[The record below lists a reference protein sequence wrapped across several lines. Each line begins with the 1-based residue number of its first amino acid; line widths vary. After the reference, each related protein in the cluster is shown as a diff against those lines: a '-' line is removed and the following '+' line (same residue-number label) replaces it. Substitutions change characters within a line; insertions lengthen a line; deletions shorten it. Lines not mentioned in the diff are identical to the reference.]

1 MYRFGENIHQ
11 EFQKKYDKYIDDKK
25 IQKDIQLSAQVFEMH
40 QMFTKCLYNFKPL
53 IAQNSEG
60 YRIMIFHILQVYQQ
74 YMLTGLVNTDQFI
87 QKDIKEHIKE
97 IEYFIQYLKLKVKT
111 QPCLDLV
118 FLSEFYL
125 DINRNRVGLDTASLT
140 GYEKLADFMIDAV
153 VFSLKAVV
161 AIHTGAVV
169 ELIPDIVEFVLKVCK
184 ELNDIREYQSNQ
196 FVKVDGIQIKN
207 MKFLFLFNLYKTK
220 IDKFKGEFLRLPAE
234 KEIEFFIEQYLIF
247 KEKKLSDQ
255 YMLYILA
262 QINFLFD
269 VVLFEKSSKS
279 DFEGIKNVADLMH
292 NFVDILLQRSNNKD
306 KQKEQQSYY
315 SFAVKNTTFRFLANS
330 ILIKYRII
338 LGKIPFKQEEQ
349 QQITIH
355 LIHSLLSEKDDRVKI
370 LFKKDQK
377 LIDIA
382 KQVIIDDQLS
392 QDVINYAIQRIHSMQ
407 EYHLESVQEKIR
419 NKSDIEKQIIRC
431 LYEKWEDEVHR
442 RQESNIEQK
451 DDVLL
456 EVIQF
461 YVNQKI
467 TVIKGQLSQKEDQKL
482 TNAID
487 DIFEF
492 FLKSDSLQSST
503 DETVC
508 QVKKTCRILGI
519 LAEGGA
525 GKSML
530 LRQIEARLKEEDED
544 GLSILPIFIKCNSLD
559 AQNPSI
565 ESYLESFDF
574 PIEQIEKLK
583 QSDWNKLI
591 LLDGFDEYSGNYF
604 NVYSQLKISEWQ
616 NTLVIVSSR
625 QEKLSVD
632 DASLCF
638 SIKDDNFNVIES
650 SYVLVK
656 LLEFQKKD
664 IEIYY
669 QQFFRKLSIQQ
680 EYDEVQQKKLELEK
694 IKVMEECLQNKQI
707 EKLLYLPIN
716 LYLFTRLIA
725 EIQDNSKR
733 DIIEQITDQI
743 SVQEY
748 FFSQQFRRE
757 AISFI
762 DDYKIQ
768 SKIYNREELITMIV
782 SNYFTYF
789 QTIAIHMFSNLQKKN
804 FLQVRLFQ
812 IKNIFSLSENV
823 QSILNDEQ
831 KEDLKQKILLYENSN
846 IITRFQSLESIR
858 NNGVNDSNVQDYVNL
873 LSQEDENDK
882 LFYLDL
888 IEFKHKSIYE
898 YFAARAMKTDFD
910 IHKESIFKL
919 SLSELEKFNINKKT
933 IINPG
938 KNQTEYQI
946 LKKFY
951 KLIQK
956 DIDSQFF
963 RETYYLDSLQHNNR
977 YIQYLKR
984 SIIKNSNDI
993 SLIDIGASNLIS
1005 VLFLSN
1011 FQFPRLNLS
1020 RCSFSRAYIPQQKDE
1035 SINLD
1040 YCNLSEAYLKGSN
1053 LNFIYANTK
1062 NANFH
1067 SFQLK
1072 YNSKNTF
1079 SYKSVVI
1086 GEGNSIYALS
1096 LTGYLN
1102 EFRISKG
1109 DFSIVRSQSI
1119 SQEPL
1124 YDLCMCSGNL
1134 ILHSD
1139 NNLIQVNK
1147 RTFRN
1152 ENQKKFSEGI
1162 KYICVSTY
1170 NQILVLTG
1178 TSSCYYGSFEFGF
1191 NFIKNVKGN
1200 KAMFSSTGNYLLL
1213 ANTENKL
1220 EIRKVSDNFNNVTS
1234 LFFKAEQKIVAA
1246 FSSDDTYLLVAQ
1258 QNKLK
1263 VLKQSQN
1270 QFVLS
1275 EQFEIDNQSASDIV
1289 SLAFSNN
1296 DQYLVISSSNSS
1308 QIREFIQPINST
1320 KSQSLTVSQINTSK
1334 ALEKNEFIIK
1344 VMNFIAINQTLQFT
1358 NDSQYLLAYN
1368 QFQLSLFDSSFE
1380 LLNQKQ
1386 QNPLNEIKAFAISPD
1401 EQNIALY
1408 SLDDSC
1414 KFFNTSQNYQ
1424 LQDQFNNNT
1433 LISTQIAFSSDG
1445 LYFAVCF
1452 ADKTCY
1458 IRNAKNF
1465 FKHKCEIPIE
1475 LNNKCILD
1483 FYKKKN
1489 REYLIIVSDLRYYI
1503 LDVQNDFQILINH
1516 PLINSAAAIAKNGLL
1531 LAYCLEDSLTVFD
1544 LFDKSK
1550 IIIKENNYTDTNK
1563 LIAFS
1568 GDSKYFAQSFEKTK
1582 CQIWLLEKQ
1591 QKKTLTCHD
1600 QQISSIAFSGDGQYF
1615 ATSSIDFTCKLW
1627 SVSTDFDL
1635 LETIDCSNSCV
1646 TYLTFYPHRNILVAC
1661 DQDFSFQ
1668 LWDIEKM
1675 YISINKNK
1683 INQGDYVSSQFS
1695 PDNKYLAI
1703 GTSEGYCKIWN
1714 TKNYKSL
1721 FKIKVYSKSIN
1732 QVIFSSNGK
1741 YIITSSEDK
1750 TCRVIEIQNNNFKL
1764 TNYVIYHFGPIIQ
1777 ICISQDCKY
1786 LVTSSTD
1793 KKCNIW
1799 NTQEGFKLQSTLKD
1813 NNNKIISIVSISA
1826 DSSHLACCTEKDNV
1840 LNIYNLSDLKL
1851 IYKKQFK
1858 FTIVSIIYSSDGN
1871 YLIICTLHGNE
1882 ILSKFN
1888 YQTLF
1893 IQENDLNLYK
1903 SLTVSQDSNYIAAVH
1918 EFDDQ
1923 NECSLIKIDQGF
1935 KDIQKIQH
1943 ISEYLN
1949 KVSISIDADYLA
1961 VMSDKDQ
1968 FKILNKYSR
1977 IQNVKQIKCNRRA
1990 IYSICFSKDGR
2001 YLVTSTSEDL
2011 CEVWDSQDQYRKIK
2025 EARISHNRQNF
2036 SQRNSSSEEVDL
2048 LLSSLQKNQIILD
2061 LNAES
2066 QLNKQFEKGEQFDSN
2081 SHIFAA
2087 AFSFDDMYLATA
2099 SSDKTCKVWQVENSF
2114 YLHKTLT
2121 GHSSS
2126 VSSVSFSPDGQYLIT
2141 GSKDSSFKIWSLL
2154 NDFQL
2159 LQTIQNSFNQNF
2171 PISSVAFSS
2180 YGKYFAT
2187 GSYDNSCKIWNAQ
2200 NEFKLLQQL
2209 DGHTSHVYCIAFSD
2223 NDQFFASGSSDSTCK
2238 IWRIGDK
2245 FKLVKSI
2252 EFHKSGVYALNFSK
2266 QSKYLATGS
2275 YDGTCG
2281 IWNASSQFQ
2290 LISLINNIQS
2300 GIYSLAFSNDGEQLI
2315 IGNQISSMQTT
2326 LKTQNKL
2333 QIIQIQQDYNS
2344 IYLL

>member
-1 MYRFGENIHQ
+1 MILKSCQLQDISLQKLYGGGGCTTSKHDKKEKKLKELDRFQTQNFKSTQSNQLLTKENYITQTNQPQDSIIRMYKFGENIHS

-25 IQKDIQLSAQVFEMH
+25 IQKDIQLKTQVFEMH

-153 VFSLKAVV
+153 VFSLKAVI
-161 AIHTGAVV
+161 AFQTGAIF
-169 ELIPDIVEFVLKVCK
+169 ELIPDIVEFALKVCK
-184 ELNDIREYQSNQ
+184 EFCDIREYQSNQ

-234 KEIEFFIEQYLIF
+234 KEIEFYIEQYLIY

-292 NFVDILLQRSNNKD
+292 NFVDILLQRSND
-306 KQKEQQSYY
+306 KEKLKEQQSYY

-419 NKSDIEKQIIRC
+419 NKSDIEK
-431 LYEKWEDEVHR
+431 
-442 RQESNIEQK
+442 
-451 DDVLL
+451 
-456 EVIQF
+456 
-461 YVNQKI
+461 
-467 TVIKGQLSQKEDQKL
+467 
-482 TNAID
+482 
-487 DIFEF
+487 
-492 FLKSDSLQSST
+492 
-503 DETVC
+503 
-508 QVKKTCRILGI
+508 
-519 LAEGGA
+519 
-525 GKSML
+525 
-530 LRQIEARLKEEDED
+530 
-544 GLSILPIFIKCNSLD
+544 
-559 AQNPSI
+559 
-565 ESYLESFDF
+565 
-574 PIEQIEKLK
+574 
-583 QSDWNKLI
+583 
-591 LLDGFDEYSGNYF
+591 
-604 NVYSQLKISEWQ
+604 
-616 NTLVIVSSR
+616 
-625 QEKLSVD
+625 
-632 DASLCF
+632 
-638 SIKDDNFNVIES
+638 
-650 SYVLVK
+650 
-656 LLEFQKKD
+656 
-664 IEIYY
+664 
-669 QQFFRKLSIQQ
+669 KLSIQQ
-680 EYDEVQQKKLELEK
+680 EYDEIQQKKLELEK

-716 LYLFTRLIA
+716 LYLFTRLVA

-733 DIIEQITDQI
+733 DIIDQITDQI

-757 AISFI
+757 AIAFI
-762 DDYKIQ
+762 DDQKIQ
-768 SKIYNREELITMIV
+768 SKIHSREELITMII

-789 QTIAIHMFSNLQKKN
+789 QTMAIHMFCNLQKKN
-804 FLQVRLFQ
+804 FLQVRLFL
-812 IKNIFSLSENV
+812 IRNIFSLSENV
-823 QSILNDEQ
+823 QAILNDEQ
-831 KEDLKQKILLYENSN
+831 KEDLKQKILFYENSN
-846 IITRFQSLESIR
+846 IIIRFQSLE
-858 NNGVNDSNVQDYVNL
+858 N
-873 LSQEDENDK
+873 
-882 LFYLDL
+882 
-888 IEFKHKSIYE
+888 
-898 YFAARAMKTDFD
+898 
-910 IHKESIFKL
+910 
-919 SLSELEKFNINKKT
+919 
-933 IINPG
+933 
-938 KNQTEYQI
+938 
-946 LKKFY
+946 
-951 KLIQK
+951 
-956 DIDSQFF
+956 
-963 RETYYLDSLQHNNR
+963 
-977 YIQYLKR
+977 
-984 SIIKNSNDI
+984 
-993 SLIDIGASNLIS
+993 
-1005 VLFLSN
+1005 
-1011 FQFPRLNLS
+1011 
-1020 RCSFSRAYIPQQKDE
+1020 E

-1067 SFQLK
+1067 SIQLK

-1086 GEGNSIYALS
+1086 GESNTIYALS

-1102 EFRISKG
+1102 EFRIYKG
-1109 DFSIVRSQSI
+1109 DFNIVRSQSI

-1124 YDLCMCSGNL
+1124 YDLCMCNGNL

-1139 NNLIQVNK
+1139 YNLIQVNK

-1152 ENQKKFSEGI
+1152 ENQKQFSEGI

-1191 NFIKNVKGN
+1191 NLIKNVKGN

-1234 LFFKAEQKIVAA
+1234 LFFKAEQKIVAT
-1246 FSSDDTYLLVAQ
+1246 FSSDDTYLIVAQ

-1275 EQFEIDNQSASDIV
+1275 EQFEIDNQGTSDIV

-1296 DQYLVISSSNSS
+1296 DQYLVISSSSSS
-1308 QIREFIQPINST
+1308 QIREFIQPISSS
-1320 KSQSLTVSQINTSK
+1320 KSQSHSLAVSQMNTSK
-1334 ALEKNEFIIK
+1334 PIEKNEFIIK
-1344 VMNFIAINQTLQFT
+1344 IMNFIAINQTLQFT
-1358 NDSQYLLAYN
+1358 NDSQYLLAFN

-1380 LLNQKQ
+1380 LLNLKQ

-1433 LISTQIAFSSDG
+1433 LITTSIAFSSDG

-1452 ADKTCY
+1452 ADKICY

-1465 FKHKCEIPIE
+1465 FKNKCEIPIE
-1475 LNNKCILD
+1475 LNSKCILD

-1503 LDVQNDFQILINH
+1503 LDVLNDFQILINH

-1531 LAYCLEDSLTVFD
+1531 LAYCVEDSLTVFD
-1544 LFDKSK
+1544 LFDKNK
-1550 IIIKENNYTDTNK
+1550 IIIKESNYTDSNK
-1563 LIAFS
+1563 LIVFS
-1568 GDSKYFAQSFEKTK
+1568 GDSKYFAQSFEQTK

-1635 LETIDCSNSCV
+1635 LETIDCSNSYV

-1661 DQDFSFQ
+1661 DKDFSFQ

-1683 INQGDYVSSQFS
+1683 QNQGDYKSSQFS

-1714 TKNYKSL
+1714 TKNYKSHY
-1721 FKIKVYSKSIN
+1721 KIKAHSKSIN

-1741 YIITSSEDK
+1741 YLITSSDDK
-1750 TCRVIEIQNNNFKL
+1750 TCRVIEIQKNNFKL

-1777 ICISQDCKY
+1777 FSISQDCKY

-1793 KKCNIW
+1793 KKCNVW
-1799 NTQEGFKLQSTLKD
+1799 NIQEGFKLQSTLKD
-1813 NNNKIISIVSISA
+1813 SNNKVISIVSLSA

-1851 IYKKQFK
+1851 IYKKQFN

-1893 IQENDLNLYK
+1893 IQENDQILYK
-1903 SLTVSQDSNYIAAVH
+1903 SLTLSQDSNYIAAVH

-1935 KDIQKIQH
+1935 KSVQKILH

-1949 KVSISIDADYLA
+1949 RVSISMDADDLA
-1961 VMSDKDQ
+1961 VMSDRDQ

-1977 IQNVKQIKCNRRA
+1977 IQHVKQIKCNRRA

-2001 YLVTSTSEDL
+2001 YLVTSTSEDI

-2048 LLSSLQKNQIILD
+2048 LLSNIQKNQIILD
-2061 LNAES
+2061 LNAEN
-2066 QLNKQFEKGEQFDSN
+2066 QLNKQFANGEQFDSN
-2081 SHIFAA
+2081 SHIFAV
-2087 AFSFDDMYLATA
+2087 AFSYDDMYLATA
-2099 SSDKTCKVWQVENSF
+2099 SSDKTCKVWQVENQF
-2114 YLHKTLT
+2114 YLYKTLS

-2154 NDFQL
+2154 NDFEL
-2159 LQTIQNSFNQNF
+2159 VQTIQNSFNQNY

-2187 GSYDNSCKIWNAQ
+2187 GSYDNTCKIWSTQ
-2200 NEFKLLQQL
+2200 NEFKLFQQL
-2209 DGHTSHVYCIAFSD
+2209 EGHLSHVYCIAFSD
-2223 NDQFFASGSSDSTCK
+2223 NDQFFASGSSDATCK
-2238 IWRIGDK
+2238 IWLIGDK
-2245 FKLVKSI
+2245 FKLIKNI
-2252 EFHKSGVYALNFSK
+2252 EFHKSGIYALTFSK

-2281 IWNASSQFQ
+2281 IWNAQSQFQ
-2290 LISLINNIQS
+2290 LISLINNVQS

-2315 IGNQISSMQTT
+2315 MGNQISGTHMQTT
-2326 LKTQNKL
+2326 LKAQNKL
-2333 QIIQIQQDYNS
+2333 QIVQIQQDYNS

>member
-1 MYRFGENIHQ
+1 MILKSCQLQDISLQKLYGGGGCTTSKHDKKEKKLKELDRFQTQNFKSTQSNQLLTKENYITQTNQPQDSIIRMYKFGENIHS

-25 IQKDIQLSAQVFEMH
+25 IQKDIQLKTQVFEMH

-153 VFSLKAVV
+153 VFSLKAVI
-161 AIHTGAVV
+161 AFQTGAIF
-169 ELIPDIVEFVLKVCK
+169 ELIPDIVEFALKVCK
-184 ELNDIREYQSNQ
+184 EFCDIREYQSNQ

-234 KEIEFFIEQYLIF
+234 KEIEFYIEQYLIY

-292 NFVDILLQRSNNKD
+292 NFVDILLQRSND
-306 KQKEQQSYY
+306 KEKLKEQQSYY

-419 NKSDIEKQIIRC
+419 NKSDIE
-431 LYEKWEDEVHR
+431 
-442 RQESNIEQK
+442 N
-451 DDVLL
+451 
-456 EVIQF
+456 
-461 YVNQKI
+461 
-467 TVIKGQLSQKEDQKL
+467 
-482 TNAID
+482 
-487 DIFEF
+487 
-492 FLKSDSLQSST
+492 
-503 DETVC
+503 
-508 QVKKTCRILGI
+508 
-519 LAEGGA
+519 
-525 GKSML
+525 
-530 LRQIEARLKEEDED
+530 
-544 GLSILPIFIKCNSLD
+544 
-559 AQNPSI
+559 
-565 ESYLESFDF
+565 
-574 PIEQIEKLK
+574 
-583 QSDWNKLI
+583 
-591 LLDGFDEYSGNYF
+591 
-604 NVYSQLKISEWQ
+604 EWK

-680 EYDEVQQKKLELEK
+680 EYDEIQQKKLELEK

-716 LYLFTRLIA
+716 LYLFTRLVA

-733 DIIEQITDQI
+733 DIIDQITDQI

-757 AISFI
+757 AIAFI
-762 DDYKIQ
+762 DDQKIQ
-768 SKIYNREELITMIV
+768 SKIHSREELITMII

-789 QTIAIHMFSNLQKKN
+789 QTMAIHMFCNLQKKN
-804 FLQVRLFQ
+804 FLQVRLFL
-812 IKNIFSLSENV
+812 IRNIFSLSENV
-823 QSILNDEQ
+823 QAILNDEQ
-831 KEDLKQKILLYENSN
+831 KEDLKQKILFYENSN
-846 IITRFQSLESIR
+846 IIIRFQSLESTK
-858 NNGVNDSNVQDYVNL
+858 NNGVNDSNVQDYFNL

-882 LFYLDL
+882 QFYLDL

-910 IHKESIFKL
+910 IHKEQIFKL
-919 SLSELEKFNINKKT
+919 PLSELEKFNINKKT

-963 RETYYLDSLQHNNR
+963 RETYYLESLQHNNR

-984 SIIKNSNDI
+984 SLIKNSSDI
-993 SLIDIGASNLIS
+993 SQIDIGASNLIS

-1020 RCSFSRAYIPQQKDE
+1020 KCSFSRAYIPQQKDE

-1067 SFQLK
+1067 SIQLK

-1086 GEGNSIYALS
+1086 GESNTIYALS

-1102 EFRISKG
+1102 EFRIYKG
-1109 DFSIVRSQSI
+1109 DFNIVRSQSI

-1124 YDLCMCSGNL
+1124 YDLCMCNGNL

-1139 NNLIQVNK
+1139 YNLIQVNK

-1152 ENQKKFSEGI
+1152 ENQKQFSEGI

-1191 NFIKNVKGN
+1191 NLIKNVKGN

-1234 LFFKAEQKIVAA
+1234 LFFKAEQKIVAT
-1246 FSSDDTYLLVAQ
+1246 FSSDDTYLIVAQ

-1275 EQFEIDNQSASDIV
+1275 EQFEIDNQGTSDIV

-1296 DQYLVISSSNSS
+1296 DQYLVISSSSSS
-1308 QIREFIQPINST
+1308 QIREFIQPISSS
-1320 KSQSLTVSQINTSK
+1320 KSQSHSLAVSQMNTSK
-1334 ALEKNEFIIK
+1334 PIEKNEFIIK
-1344 VMNFIAINQTLQFT
+1344 IMNFIAINQTLQFT
-1358 NDSQYLLAYN
+1358 NDSQYLLAFN

-1380 LLNQKQ
+1380 LLNLKQ

-1433 LISTQIAFSSDG
+1433 LITTSIAFSSDG

-1452 ADKTCY
+1452 ADKICY

-1465 FKHKCEIPIE
+1465 FKNKCEIPIE
-1475 LNNKCILD
+1475 LNSKCILD

-1503 LDVQNDFQILINH
+1503 LDVLNDFQILINH

-1531 LAYCLEDSLTVFD
+1531 LAYCVEDSLTVFD
-1544 LFDKSK
+1544 LFDKNK
-1550 IIIKENNYTDTNK
+1550 IIIKESNYTDSNK
-1563 LIAFS
+1563 LIVFS
-1568 GDSKYFAQSFEKTK
+1568 GDSKYFAQSFEQTK

-1635 LETIDCSNSCV
+1635 LETIDCSNSYV

-1661 DQDFSFQ
+1661 DKDFSFQ

-1683 INQGDYVSSQFS
+1683 QNQGDYKSSQFS

-1714 TKNYKSL
+1714 TKNYKSHY
-1721 FKIKVYSKSIN
+1721 KIKAHSKSIN

-1741 YIITSSEDK
+1741 YLITSSDDK
-1750 TCRVIEIQNNNFKL
+1750 TCRVIEIQKNNFKL

-1777 ICISQDCKY
+1777 FSISQDCKY

-1793 KKCNIW
+1793 KKCNVW
-1799 NTQEGFKLQSTLKD
+1799 NIQEGFKLQSTLKD
-1813 NNNKIISIVSISA
+1813 SNNKVISIVSLSA

-1851 IYKKQFK
+1851 IYKKQFN

-1893 IQENDLNLYK
+1893 IQENDQILYK
-1903 SLTVSQDSNYIAAVH
+1903 SLTLSQDSNYIAAVH

-1935 KDIQKIQH
+1935 KSVQKILH

-1949 KVSISIDADYLA
+1949 RVSISMDADDLA
-1961 VMSDKDQ
+1961 VMSDRDQ

-1977 IQNVKQIKCNRRA
+1977 IQHVKQIKCNRRA

-2001 YLVTSTSEDL
+2001 YLVTSTSEDI

-2048 LLSSLQKNQIILD
+2048 LLSNIQKNQIILD
-2061 LNAES
+2061 LNAEN
-2066 QLNKQFEKGEQFDSN
+2066 QLNKQFANGEQFDSN
-2081 SHIFAA
+2081 SHIFAV
-2087 AFSFDDMYLATA
+2087 AFSYDDMYLATA
-2099 SSDKTCKVWQVENSF
+2099 SSDKTCKVWQVENQF
-2114 YLHKTLT
+2114 YLYKTLS

-2154 NDFQL
+2154 NDFEL
-2159 LQTIQNSFNQNF
+2159 VQTIQNSFNQNY

-2187 GSYDNSCKIWNAQ
+2187 GSYDNTCKIWSTQ
-2200 NEFKLLQQL
+2200 NEFKLFQQL
-2209 DGHTSHVYCIAFSD
+2209 EGHLSHVYCIAFSD
-2223 NDQFFASGSSDSTCK
+2223 NDQFFASGSSDATCK
-2238 IWRIGDK
+2238 IWLIGDK
-2245 FKLVKSI
+2245 FKLIKNI
-2252 EFHKSGVYALNFSK
+2252 EFHKSGIYALTFSK

-2281 IWNASSQFQ
+2281 IWNAQSQFQ
-2290 LISLINNIQS
+2290 LISLINNVQS

-2315 IGNQISSMQTT
+2315 MGNQISGTHMQTT
-2326 LKTQNKL
+2326 LKAQNKL
-2333 QIIQIQQDYNS
+2333 QIVQIQQDYNS